1 MNRSS
6 TVVVQLTLYICRS
19 TSLSA
24 NHGFNQL
31 WISTSYVGH
40 EHQWILVFARGPG
53 TSSSYPPQ
61 ILREE
66 CTCAQLLTLVLLFS
80 TPWTVVGYHALLQGI
95 FPMQGIEPGS
105 PGLQADS
112 SPSEPPGK
120 PNCNSYS
127 DVNSYTWGKI
137 YGNWTSKYESHM
149 VLQRV
154 SFP

>member
-1 MNRSS
+1 MNRSN
-6 TVVVQLTLYICRS
+6 TDVVQLTLYIYRS

-61 ILREE
+61 ILRGE
-66 CTCAQLLTLVLLFS
+66 CTCAQLPTLFN
-80 TPWTVVGYHALLQGI
+80 
-95 FPMQGIEPGS
+95 PMDCSGLPCPPPGDLPNAGIEPRS
-105 PGLQADS
+105 PALQADS
-112 SPSEPPGK
+112 LPSEPPGK

-127 DVNSYTWGKI
+127 DVNSYTSGKI

-149 VLQRV
+149 VLQPV